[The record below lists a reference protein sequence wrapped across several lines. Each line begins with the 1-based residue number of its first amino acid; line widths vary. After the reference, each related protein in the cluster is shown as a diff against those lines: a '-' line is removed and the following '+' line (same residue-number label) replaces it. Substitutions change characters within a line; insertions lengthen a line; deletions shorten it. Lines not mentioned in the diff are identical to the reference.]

1 MSWIDEIVS
10 SSAAPG
16 SVFLATEA
24 EFLSASS
31 SDSIGRTVKLRIV
44 RPPKDQHLAN
54 PFSSVTRRRGKR
66 AGTRF
71 DASIV
76 DVATQESKYTGEVM
90 LLNWASG
97 PSGDNVTL
105 LINFIEDETDGHP
118 FLLCK
123 RPSAGA
129 PGTRFMCV
137 FVTVGDDE
145 QVVVDTDKPADARVD
160 TRSQQPLSVQAAMLT
175 KQPAFHDFLRETV
188 NDSQW
193 NTADADRWIKTACS
207 INSKSELVENQKAA
221 SIFKKILWKYS
232 DWRDPDGRGD

>member
-16 SVFLATEA
+16 AVFLATEA

-31 SDSIGRTVKLRIV
+31 SDSVGRTVKLRIV

-54 PFSSVTRRRGKR
+54 PFAIATRRRGKR

-76 DVATQESKYTGEVM
+76 DVTTQESRYTGDVM

-97 PSGDNVTL
+97 PAGDNVTL
-105 LINFIEDETDGHP
+105 LINFTEDETDGHP

-129 PGTRFMCV
+129 NGTRFMCV
-137 FVTVGDDE
+137 FVAVGDDE
-145 QVVVDTDKPADARVD
+145 QVVVEPSDEKVAIKGA
-160 TRSQQPLSVQAAMLT
+160 QPLSVQAAMLV
-175 KQPAFHDFLRETV
+175 KQPVFHDFLRETIEDV
-188 NDSQW
+188 QW
-193 NTADADRWIKTACS
+193 DTGRSDAWLKRACGIS
-207 INSKSELVENQKAA
+207 SKSELKHNQAA
-221 SIFKKILWKYS
+221 AGIFRKVLWKYS